1 MPAEYAWQ
9 VSRVNPISPLSP
21 AAALTA
27 SHSRAMA
34 SSDRAIAPLPP
45 AVFSMSMGSGRSIRS
60 TALTQ
65 FSRPSAGSV
74 PAVTCPPCT
83 ISPFAPTAAAALS
96 CCSSSLREGILIRLL
111 AVATLIT

>member
-1 MPAEYAWQ
+1 
-9 VSRVNPISPLSP
+9 
-21 AAALTA
+21 
-27 SHSRAMA
+27 MA

-74 PAVTCPPCT
+74 PAVTYPPCT
-83 ISPFAPTAAAALS
+83 ISPFAPTDAAALS
-96 CCSSSLREGILIRLL
+96 CCSSSLRDGILIRLL
-111 AVATLIT
+111 AVATLITYGAWM